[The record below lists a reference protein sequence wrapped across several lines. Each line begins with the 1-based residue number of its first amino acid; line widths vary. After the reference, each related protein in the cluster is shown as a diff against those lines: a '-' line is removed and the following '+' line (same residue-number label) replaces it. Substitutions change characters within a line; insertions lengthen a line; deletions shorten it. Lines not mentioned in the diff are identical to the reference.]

1 VVTTDTD
8 GNAQFEIT
16 LAATTAGEVVT
27 ATATNPAGSTSE
39 FSGATLAYQEV
50 AIDIKPADAANDI
63 NLNSGGLLPVAVLTT
78 ADFDA
83 ATVDTSDLSRIR
95 FGNVSGAARVSP
107 VRSALDD
114 VDGDGDL
121 DLVLF
126 FSVPDIRGTGAL
138 TADSTEAEITGF
150 TTDSTPI
157 RGTDAVRI
165 VGGSPSQS
173 TVELAGRSELES
185 DSDYDFASLLRDSVA
200 SWWLPVDQDSD
211 LD

>member
-1 VVTTDTD
+1 VVTTDD
-8 GNAQFEIT
+8 AGNVRFAVT
-16 LAATTAGEVVT
+16 LAATTPGEVVT
-27 ATATNPAGSTSE
+27 ATASGPGGYTSE
-39 FSGATLAYQEV
+39 FSRAALAYQEV

-83 ATVDTSDLSRIR
+83 TTVDTSDLSRIR
-95 FGNVSGAARVSP
+95 FGDVNGTARVSP

-126 FSVPDIRGTGAL
+126 FSVPAIREAGAL
-138 TADSTEAEITGF
+138 TASSTEAELTGF
-150 TTDSTPI
+150 TTGGTPF

-165 VGGSPSQS
+165 VGGGSGDSGG
-173 TVELAGRSELES
+173 TTGS
-185 DSDYDFASLLRDSVA
+185 DLISGSRYGPPDDTA
-200 SWWLPVDQDSD
+200 SWWWFVDLGAGADPSEER
-211 LD
+211 